1 MSELPLRRAR
11 WARLAL
17 VLMMMAATLT
27 ACSFSTGNHGPT
39 GVTSTPNAEGTET
52 APNVGFGTAYTP
64 QQLRDAYG
72 VTPLYDKGFRG
83 KGQTVI
89 IIDSF
94 GSPTLQDDLKVFD
107 QQFGLP
113 DVNLQVLAPIGTVP
127 FDSGNAEMSGWQ
139 QETTL
144 DVETVHA
151 IAPEANIIVL
161 TSPVDE
167 TEGVQGLPE
176 FLRLEQYAVDHQLG
190 SIISQSFGASEASL
204 SDAAGQAEIARW
216 DAFYKQATT
225 QDHITVFSA
234 SGDNGAADCLAVDT
248 TQGGCSTYT
257 TSASTGFPADNPWV
271 VAVGGTTLT
280 ENGGAFQEVAWSS
293 NGGASGGGFSK
304 FYSIPSYQT
313 ELPASALN
321 ELNGRRGV
329 PDVAAS
335 ADPAAQP
342 AIYVAGR
349 WTIIGGTSAAT
360 PLWAGVMAVANQV
373 AGRPLGYINPA
384 LYKIAATSAYTSA
397 FRDVTSGDNTFD
409 GGSVTVQG
417 YESVAGWDA
426 VTGLGS
432 PNAANLIPLLVQNT
446 PA

>member
-1 MSELPLRRAR
+1 MSELPLRRVR

-17 VLMMMAATLT
+17 ALGAMAAMLA
-27 ACSFSTGNHGPT
+27 ACSFSTGSTGPS
-39 GVTSTPNAEGTET
+39 GITSTPNAEGTET
-52 APNVGFGTAYTP
+52 APDVGFGTAYTP
-64 QQLRDAYG
+64 QQMRAAYG
-72 VTPLYDKGFRG
+72 VTPLYEKGFRG

-94 GSPTLQDDLKVFD
+94 GSPTLQDDLRIFD
-107 QQFGLP
+107 QQFDLP
-113 DVNLQVLAPIGTVP
+113 DVNLQVLAPLGTVP
-127 FDSGNAEMSGWQ
+127 FDSGNAEMAGWQ

-151 IAPEANIIVL
+151 IAPDASIIVL

-176 FLRLEQYAVDHQLG
+176 FLKLEQYAVDRHLG

-204 SDAAGQAEIARW
+204 SDAAGQAEIAQW
-216 DAFYKQATT
+216 DTFYQQAVT
-225 QDHITVFSA
+225 QNHMTVFSA

-248 TQGGCSTYT
+248 SQGGCATYT
-257 TSASTGFPADNPWV
+257 TSASTGFPADSPWV

-280 ENGGAFQEVAWSS
+280 DNGGSFEEVAWSS
-293 NGGASGGGFSK
+293 NGGASGGGFSQ
-304 FYSIPSYQT
+304 FYSIPSYQAG
-313 ELPASALN
+313 LPASSLS

-335 ADPAAQP
+335 ADPGAQL
-342 AIYVAGR
+342 AIYVSGH

-384 LYKIAATSAYTSA
+384 LYKVASSSAYPSA
-397 FRDVTSGDNTFD
+397 FRDVTSGDNTFH
-409 GGSVTVQG
+409 GGGETVQG
-417 YESVAGWDA
+417 YEAGAGWDA
-426 VTGLGS
+426 VTGLGA
-432 PNAANLIPLLVQNT
+432 PNAASLIPLLIQDT